1 MLPEEIYAEINIL
14 QSQIDE
20 NEKNFDIAL
29 QNPHQLELAR
39 VIYKNIK
46 MLEGRLAEL
55 KIHLNNKSDPD
66 Q

>member
-14 QSQIDE
+14 QSQIEE

-39 VIYKNIK
+39 IIYKNIK
-46 MLEGRLAEL
+46 MLEGKLVEL
-55 KIHLNNKSDPD
+55 KIDLNIKSAPG
-66 Q
+66 